1 MATVAF
7 IGSDGAGKT
16 TVIRKIQNDFPVP
29 VKYIYLGLNLES
41 SNYSLPTSRL
51 ILNLKLRSIR
61 KKAADMEN
69 LDPVYLS
76 THAISHRRQKRGRLW
91 IAMRTFNRLF
101 EAWYRQIIS
110 WFFQARG
117 YLVVYDRHF
126 LFDTAPPP
134 DTKFRQPLANRI
146 FRWFLSHMYPKTDLV
161 LFLDADPETLLKRK
175 QEVPR
180 DYLIS
185 QRAAIL
191 AQGSATHNFV
201 KIDASQTVEKVYTEA
216 IHHIMRIP
224 HFIKRM
230 EIGDSRYSIPDSQN
244 I

>member
-1 MATVAF
+1 M
-7 IGSDGAGKT
+7 
-16 TVIRKIQNDFPVP
+16 
-29 VKYIYLGLNLES
+29 GLNLES

-76 THAISHRRQKRGRLW
+76 THNFSHRRQKRGRLW
-91 IAMRTFNRLF
+91 TTIRTFNRLF
-101 EAWYRQIIS
+101 EAWYRQLIS

-134 DTKFRQPLANRI
+134 NAKFKQPLANRLY
-146 FRWFLSHMYPKTDLV
+146 RWFLIHLYPRTDLV
-161 LFLDADPETLLKRK
+161 LFLDADAETLLKRK

-180 DYLIS
+180 EYLIN

-191 AQGSATHNFV
+191 DQGSKTQNFV
-201 KIDASQTVEKVYTEA
+201 KIDASQPIEKVYKEA
-216 IHHIMRIP
+216 VQHIVRIP
-224 HFIKRM
+224 YFTKKM
-230 EIGDSRYSIPDSQN
+230 DGCESTYSVLDSQN